1 MELKKIRKVNSVDST
16 SVKNLNRGAT
26 FSKCK
31 IYRYRLWRIWDAKK
45 PTVLFIM
52 LNPSTA
58 GSTMDDPTIKRCIGF
73 AKSWGYGGL
82 YVGNLFAYRSTQP
95 KGLLKLNDAEGK
107 QNQTHLLEMSKLC
120 KIGVCAWGNQSII
133 NKIIPNY
140 QLKNLSIPLFYIELS
155 KGGTPKH
162 PLYLNSNLRP
172 KPL

>member
-1 MELKKIRKVNSVDST
+1 
-16 SVKNLNRGAT
+16 
-26 FSKCK
+26 
-31 IYRYRLWRIWDAKK
+31 
-45 PTVLFIM
+45 
-52 LNPSTA
+52 
-58 GSTMDDPTIKRCIGF
+58 MDDPTIKRCIGF

-107 QNQTHLLEMSKLC
+107 QNQTHLLEMSKLF

-133 NKIIPNY
+133 NKINPNY
-140 QLKNLSIPLFYIELS
+140 QLKNLSIPLFNIELY

>member
-95 KGLLKLNDAEGK
+95 KGLLKLNDAE
-107 QNQTHLLEMSKLC
+107 
-120 KIGVCAWGNQSII
+120 
-133 NKIIPNY
+133 
-140 QLKNLSIPLFYIELS
+140 
-155 KGGTPKH
+155 
-162 PLYLNSNLRP
+162 
-172 KPL
+172 